1 MAILKILK
9 VGHPLLAQKASPVE
23 DINQEIVDLARD
35 MVETM
40 YQAPGVGL
48 AAPQVNK
55 GIRLI
60 TVDLS
65 VGENKDELFVLINPE
80 IVEESGKITA
90 EEGCLS
96 VPGIYEKLE
105 RPERVVVKGYDL
117 KGRVITIEARDLLAG
132 LAEAVGER
140 LLELLEVELLQV
152 DVIGDRRELLRL
164 LVGLLDEGYFI
175 FFEEV
180 DLCRRIRDAGFRIAL
195 RPEARVTHYGGRSR
209 RQGRASVMAPR
220 VRGLLRYL
228 RKHEG
233 AARSAAFEVAF
244 RPLFAAGILADAASA
259 GCKAAFYR
267 ARRGK
272 ERKAARM
279 KEVFDAYCLF
289 IRRDLFPF
297 LLSLW
302 E

>member
-1 MAILKILK
+1 MYLI
-9 VGHPLLAQKASPVE
+9 VLAGIQQNLIAPMLADETYAFPASFA
-23 DINQEIVDLARD
+23 QQRLWIVDQLARHSGAYN
-35 MVETM
+35 MPFA
-40 YQAPGVGL
+40 Y
-48 AAPQVNK
+48 
-55 GIRLI
+55 RLRGP
-60 TVDLS
+60 LS
-65 VGENKDELFVLINPE
+65 VAALCAALQAL
-80 IVEESGKITA
+80 VERADAASG
-90 EEGCLS
+90 
-96 VPGIYEKLE
+96 
-105 RPERVVVKGYDL
+105 
-117 KGRVITIEARDLLAG
+117 
-132 LAEAVGER
+132 
-140 LLELLEVELLQV
+140 
-152 DVIGDRRELLRL
+152 GDW
-164 LVGLLDEGYFI
+164 LLDEASLTLGPALPNPGKIICVGLNYHDHVQETGRTVTENPVLFA
-175 FFEEV
+175 
-180 DLCRRIRDAGFRIAL
+180 RYAGSQVGHGAPLVKPLESDDFDYEGELAVIIGKGGRRIAL

>member
-60 TVDLS
+60 AVDLS

-117 KGRVITIEARDLLAG
+117 KGREITIEARDLLAR
-132 LAEAVGER
+132 AFAHEIDH
-140 LLELLEVELLQV
+140 LE
-152 DVIGDRRELLRL
+152 
-164 LVGLLDEGYFI
+164 
-175 FFEEV
+175 
-180 DLCRRIRDAGFRIAL
+180 
-195 RPEARVTHYGGRSR
+195 GR
-209 RQGRASVMAPR
+209 
-220 VRGLLRYL
+220 
-228 RKHEG
+228 
-233 AARSAAFEVAF
+233 
-244 RPLFAAGILADAASA
+244 
-259 GCKAAFYR
+259 
-267 ARRGK
+267 
-272 ERKAARM
+272 
-279 KEVFDAYCLF
+279 LF
-289 IRRDLFPF
+289 IDR
-297 LLSLW
+297 LSPLKKSLIKNRLKK
-302 E
+302 EQEKVTTR